1 MALFCAGCG
10 VSLPVGARFCS
21 VCGKAVTEPGPVAGS
36 TLGSSGR
43 PTGPFMRPRQGRKI
57 AGVCQGLANQY
68 GWDVTLTRVITVL
81 LSIFVF
87 PVGIVAYVLFWVI
100 VPEAPQTLPAATNL
114 NTTI

>member
-21 VCGKAVTEPGPVAGS
+21 VCGKPVTEPGPVSGS
-36 TLGSSGR
+36 DLGTAGR
-43 PTGPFMRPRQGRKI
+43 PAGPFMRPRLGRKV

-87 PVGIVAYVLFWVI
+87 PVGIVAYILFWVI
-100 VPEAPQTLPAATNL
+100 VPEAPQTLPVATNL

>member
-1 MALFCAGCG
+1 MALFCSGCG
-10 VSLPVGARFCS
+10 VSLAGGARFCS
-21 VCGKAVTEPGPVAGS
+21 VCGKPVTEPVPGS
-36 TLGSSGR
+36 DLGAR

-68 GWDVTLTRVITVL
+68 GWDVTLTRVLTVL

-100 VPEAPQTLPAATNL
+100 VPEAPLALPAATNL

>member
-21 VCGKAVTEPGPVAGS
+21 VCGKAVTEPGAIPGS
-36 TLGSSGR
+36 N
-43 PTGPFMRPRQGRKI
+43 P
-57 AGVCQGLANQY
+57 GLANQY

-87 PVGIVAYVLFWVI
+87 PVGIVAYILFWVI
-100 VPEAPQTLPAATNL
+100 VPEAPEILPPATNL